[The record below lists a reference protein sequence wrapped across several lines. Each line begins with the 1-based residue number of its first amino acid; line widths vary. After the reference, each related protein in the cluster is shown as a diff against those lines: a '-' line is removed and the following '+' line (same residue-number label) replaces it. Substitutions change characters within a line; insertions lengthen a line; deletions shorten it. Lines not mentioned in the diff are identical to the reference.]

1 MVDPMSM
8 QAVGSPESGSVQDAL
23 DAAVRGIAALASVDD
38 VLQVIVDRVRPLVAA
53 RYAALA
59 IVDDYGRISRFIYS
73 GIDEATRRA
82 IGPLPQGH
90 GMFGLIIRENRSYR
104 VPDINADP
112 RRYGFPPNH
121 PPMTSFLGVP
131 IAYGGETIGRLYLT
145 NKIGAVEFSEGD
157 QRLVETFA
165 LHAGIAMTNARLLER
180 SRLLAVAQE
189 RDRISKDLHDG
200 IIQNLYAVS
209 LALEAVADELEAEG
223 HEAGPS
229 IDRAIDSIHHAI
241 GDIRNFIV
249 GLRPRV
255 LTGVGLAA
263 GLTSIVEDVR
273 PHTSISMSLD
283 VPGSIR
289 DPDPEITGHLLAIAG
304 EALSNVVRHS
314 RATSVRIVVERPP
327 DAPTWLLLTVEDDG
341 QGFDATSVGRHGH
354 QGLSNMR
361 ERAAAIGGS
370 LSWEPRDGG
379 GTRVLVRS
387 PSTEIEGVDRDG

>member
-1 MVDPMSM
+1 M
-8 QAVGSPESGSVQDAL
+8 QAVGSSESGSVRDAL

-59 IVDDYGRISRFIYS
+59 IVDEYGRISRFIYS

-82 IGPLPQGH
+82 IGPLPEGH
-90 GMFGLIIRENRSYR
+90 GMFALIIRENRSYR

-145 NKIGAVEFSEGD
+145 NKIGSREFSEED

-200 IIQNLYAVS
+200 IIQNLYAVG
-209 LALEAVADELEAEG
+209 LVLEGVADGLEAEG

-229 IDRAIDSIHHAI
+229 VDRAIDSIHHAI

-249 GLRPRV
+249 GLRPHM
-255 LTGVGLAA
+255 LTGVGLAS

-273 PHTSISMSLD
+273 PHTPITISLD
-283 VPGSIR
+283 MPGSIAE
-289 DPDPEITGHLLAIAG
+289 PDPEIAHHLLAIAG

-314 RATSVRIVVERPP
+314 RATSARIVVERPA
-327 DAPTWLLLTVEDDG
+327 DAPSWLQLTVEDDG
-341 QGFDATSVGRHGH
+341 LGFDPATAARHGH
-354 QGLSNMR
+354 QGLTNMR

-370 LSWEPRDGG
+370 LSWEPREGG
-379 GTRVLVRS
+379 GTSVVVRS
-387 PSTEIEGVDRDG
+387 PATGHDRS